1 MSFLQVINPFGLLFA
16 ALLLLPHILFRGLR
30 TVTKENVP
38 NLGMYWLDRLGR
50 FGSLFLMSVHT
61 GVGRFGSLFLM
72 SVHTGVLE
80 KGFTDPKELMQRFWL
95 ITTAVLVLAYWLLWV
110 LFCKR
115 NKKAAAYGIVA
126 ASAAAVIL
134 SGILQ
139 VNTLLFTAGVVYLIG
154 ELYIVRHRNP
164 EASP

>member
-16 ALLLLPHILFRGLR
+16 VLLLLPHILFRGLR

-50 FGSLFLMSVHT
+50 FGSLFL
-61 GVGRFGSLFLM
+61 
-72 SVHTGVLE
+72 
-80 KGFTDPKELMQRFWL
+80 
-95 ITTAVLVLAYWLLWV
+95 TAVLVLVYWLLWI
-110 LFCKR
+110 LFSKR
-115 NKKAAAYGIVA
+115 NNQAAAYGIVA
-126 ASAAAVIL
+126 ASAAAVML

-139 VNTLLFTAGVVYLIG
+139 VNTLLLTAGVVYLIG
-154 ELYIVRHRNP
+154 ELYIVRHRDR

>member
-61 GVGRFGSLFLM
+61 GV
-72 SVHTGVLE
+72 LE
-80 KGFTDPKELMQRFWL
+80 KGFTDPKELMQRFWCWCTGCCGYYSQKE
-95 ITTAVLVLAYWLLWV
+95 ITKLPPTASLP
-110 LFCKR
+110 
-115 NKKAAAYGIVA
+115 
-126 ASAAAVIL
+126 
-134 SGILQ
+134 Q
-139 VNTLLFTAGVVYLIG
+139 V
-154 ELYIVRHRNP
+154 P
-164 EASP
+164 PP

>member
-1 MSFLQVINPFGLLFA
+1 MAWG
-16 ALLLLPHILFRGLR
+16 
-30 TVTKENVP
+30 
-38 NLGMYWLDRLGR
+38 
-50 FGSLFLMSVHT
+50 
-61 GVGRFGSLFLM
+61 
-72 SVHTGVLE
+72 
-80 KGFTDPKELMQRFWL
+80 
-95 ITTAVLVLAYWLLWV
+95 
-110 LFCKR
+110 R

>member
-1 MSFLQVINPFGLLFA
+1 MDFHNLFNGFGVLFA
-16 ALLLLPHILFRGLR
+16 VLLVLPHVVFVKTKSYDK
-30 TVTKENVP
+30 TVFTNK
-38 NLGMYWLDRLGR
+38 GMVYIDRIGR
-50 FGSLFLMSVHT
+50 FFSVLLMAINI
-61 GVGRFGSLFLM
+61 
-72 SVHTGVLE
+72 GVLE
-80 KGFTDPKELMQRFWL
+80 KGFTEPKELMQRFWL

-115 NKKAAAYGIVA
+115 NKKAAAYGVVA

-139 VNTLLFTAGVVYLIG
+139 VNTLLVTAGVVYLIG

>member
-61 GVGRFGSLFLM
+61 GV
-72 SVHTGVLE
+72 LE
-80 KGFTDPKELMQRFWL
+80 KGFTEPKELMQRFWL
-95 ITTAVLVLAYWLLWV
+95 ITTAVLALAYWLLWV

-115 NKKAAAYGIVA
+115 NKKAAAYGVVA

-139 VNTLLFTAGVVYLIG
+139 VNTLLFTAGVHECVDAAQTKGNRQIYLRKQHTAAG
-154 ELYIVRHRNP
+154 
-164 EASP
+164 A

>member
-61 GVGRFGSLFLM
+61 GV
-72 SVHTGVLE
+72 LE
-80 KGFTDPKELMQRFWL
+80 KGFTEPKELMQRFWL

-110 LFCKR
+110 LFSKR
-115 NKKAAAYGIVA
+115 NNRAAAYGIVA

-134 SGILQ
+134 SAILQ
-139 VNTLLFTAGVVYLIG
+139 VNTLLLTAGVVYLIG
-154 ELYIVRHRNP
+154 ELYIVRHRDR

>member
-16 ALLLLPHILFRGLR
+16 VLLLLPHILFRGLR

-38 NLGMYWLDRLGR
+38 NLGMYWLDRL
-50 FGSLFLMSVHT
+50 
-61 GVGRFGSLFLM
+61 GRFGSLFLM

-126 ASAAAVIL
+126 ASAAAVML

-139 VNTLLFTAGVVYLIG
+139 VNTLLLTAGVVYLIG

>member
-50 FGSLFLMSVHT
+50 YGSLFLMSVHI
-61 GVGRFGSLFLM
+61 
-72 SVHTGVLE
+72 GVLE
-80 KGFTDPKELMQRFWL
+80 KGFTEPKALMQRFWL
-95 ITTAVLVLAYWLLWV
+95 ITTAVLVLVYWLLWI
-110 LFCKR
+110 LFSKR
-115 NKKAAAYGIVA
+115 NNQAAAYGIVA
-126 ASAAAVIL
+126 ASAAAVML

-139 VNTLLFTAGVVYLIG
+139 VNTLLLTAGVVYLIG
-154 ELYIVRHRNP
+154 ELYIVRHRDR